1 MTNKTI
7 NVPAAN
13 LRPGPIR
20 HPELPAEMIERIT
33 AFKKILADVDT
44 TTLEMTIE
52 NFERDQHPER
62 EVEVWER
69 IAGMYQLF
77 LTHNPTDDLATKTE
91 VFRVLLGASM
101 GTEDFSENVL
111 HLTEAQVKHLV
122 FNFNLIT

>member
-1 MTNKTI
+1 
-7 NVPAAN
+7 
-13 LRPGPIR
+13 
-20 HPELPAEMIERIT
+20 
-33 AFKKILADVDT
+33 
-44 TTLEMTIE
+44 
-52 NFERDQHPER
+52 
-62 EVEVWER
+62 VEVWER